1 MRELLGYALALAA
14 IAFVLVI
21 AAEQG
26 GVIGSDISD
35 RMIRFNN
42 MDF

>member
-14 IAFVLVI
+14 IALVLLI

-26 GVIGSDISD
+26 GVIGTDISD
-35 RMIRFNN
+35 RMIRFIN